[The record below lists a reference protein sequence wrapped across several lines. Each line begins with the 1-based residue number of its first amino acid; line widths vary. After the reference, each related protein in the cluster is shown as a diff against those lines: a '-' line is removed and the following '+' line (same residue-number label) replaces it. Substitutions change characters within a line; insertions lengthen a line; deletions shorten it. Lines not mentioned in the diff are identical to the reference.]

1 MCLHNAGMGTKGASM
16 KRRALARALMV
27 GAVACAGMLAGCS
40 SIDRSDSLKHA
51 RLEVGVATKSMVVD
65 AIGLPAKTTR
75 DETQHVEFWFYT
87 GQPELSSYFIPMP
100 LARAGNTV
108 YYTNLGSTNVASNA
122 PVVLICSFDASGRLI
137 DTKRPEDIK
146 Q

>member
-1 MCLHNAGMGTKGASM
+1 M
-16 KRRALARALMV
+16 KTRALARALMV

-40 SIDRSDSLKHA
+40 SIDRGDSLKHA

-65 AIGLPAKTTR
+65 AIGLPAKTSR

-100 LARAGNTV
+100 LARAGNAV
-108 YYTNLGSTNVASNA
+108 YYTNLGATNVASNA
-122 PVVLICSFDASGRLI
+122 PVVLICSFDASGRLV